1 MITIKKI
8 LCPVDFFP
16 ASDRAVKYAAGLAKN
31 YDATLHLLHVIAPL
45 VTTAYEYPI
54 NTYEII
60 RSMQT
65 ASGREMK
72 KLEAKVKATGVDV
85 RTELR
90 TGSIQDAIK
99 RSIASV
105 KPDLIAMGTHG
116 RRGVERWF
124 MGSVTE
130 WLMRH
135 TPVPVLT
142 ISAKE
147 RLKEPVFRRILV
159 TTDFSEGT
167 TDALEYAFSIAQENE
182 SRISLMHVVSDL
194 AVEPPGRYRRPL
206 VTGVQKQLEALIPSE
221 AGNWCDVEVRVDEG
235 LPYQVILDVLKKQ
248 KPDLLVMNIHGK
260 GMLDRA
266 LLGST
271 AERVVRAAGC
281 PVMLVPPLAK
291 AKTNQEAAIN
301 EARGVSEAAV
311 Y

>member
-1 MITIKKI
+1 MVTIKKI

-16 ASDRAVKYAAGLAKN
+16 ASDRAVKYAAGLARS
-31 YDATLHLLHVIAPL
+31 YDASLHLLHVIAPL

-54 NTYEII
+54 NTYDII
-60 RSMQT
+60 RSMET

-72 KLEAKVKATGVDV
+72 KLEAKLKAMGVDV
-85 RTELR
+85 RTEVR
-90 TGSIQDAIK
+90 TGNIQDAIK
-99 RSIASV
+99 RSIATV

-116 RRGVERWF
+116 RRGVERWL

-135 TPVPVLT
+135 TPVPVITL
-142 ISAKE
+142 SARG
-147 RLKEPVFRRILV
+147 RLKQPVFKRILV

-167 TDALEYAFSIAQENE
+167 NDALSYAFSIAQEND
-182 SRISLMHVVSDL
+182 SRISLMHVVNDL

-206 VTGVQKQLEALIPSE
+206 VTGVQKQLEDLIPPE
-221 AGNWCDVEVRVDEG
+221 AANWCDIDVRVEEG
-235 LPYQVILDVLKKQ
+235 LPYQVILSVLKRE

-271 AERVVRAAGC
+271 AERVVRAAEC
-281 PVMLVPPLAK
+281 PVMLIPPISHPK
-291 AKTNQEAAIN
+291 ARKKPRSARRAA
-301 EARGVSEAAV
+301 
-311 Y
+311 